1 MIGAVG
7 TRADTGLTVTR
18 AFVTSLVSL
27 LLAVAAHLSAGGLL
41 PGLWTF
47 PAMLLLCTACTA
59 MWLGREAS
67 RLQLAGLLIAGQTTI
82 HLAMT
87 ALAGHGET
95 IQPGPTNVAGAL
107 REAGEHLLADL
118 TPAQAPMALAHLAA
132 AVLAGL
138 WLAHGERLLWNMLR
152 LIALA
157 AEAAL
162 LRVVRR
168 VQLVPFGAPDLRPAE
183 AGQLPVVHLQLLLG
197 DTHARRG
204 PPVSLRAA

>member
-1 MIGAVG
+1 VA
-7 TRADTGLTVTR
+7 R
-18 AFVTSLVSL
+18 AFVTSLISL

-41 PGLWTF
+41 PALWTF
-47 PAMLLLCTACTA
+47 PLMLLLCTACTA
-59 MWLGREAS
+59 LWMGREAS
-67 RLQLAGLLIAGQTTI
+67 PGRLAALLVAGQTTI

-95 IQPGPTNVAGAL
+95 VEPGPTNIAGAL

-132 AVLAGL
+132 AARAGL
-138 WLAHGERLLWNMLR
+138 WLARGERFLWHTLR
-152 LIALA
+152 LVAQSA
-157 AEAAL
+157 RTAL
-162 LRVVRR
+162 LLVVRR
-168 VQLVPFGAPDLRPAE
+168 VRLFPATTPISRRVD
-183 AGQLPVVHLQLLLG
+183 AGHLPVLHLQLLLG